1 MPLTG
6 EEIRARLSA
15 FASRWSVYAGSE
27 RSEAQTFLNEL
38 FECYGT
44 HRPDVAHFEEAQ
56 AGRFLDLIWPRV
68 CLIEMKAPAEVK
80 RLAKH
85 RGQAFT
91 YWREAAGATKGQPAP
106 RYVVICAFRKL
117 EIWEPGSYPTAPRA
131 VLDLIDLPD
140 QYDALLFLAGR
151 DAVFAGGQATLTR
164 EAVVHLVDL
173 YERLKDRR
181 AADPDVLRDFVLQ
194 CVWCLFAED
203 LGQLPEHRFTQIVD
217 DLIANSHRS
226 SADDLGG
233 LFDWLNN
240 PSSDRAAHG
249 QYAETPYAN
258 GGLFERPTHV
268 HLDIS
273 ELEHLREASA
283 FNWRL
288 VEPAIFGSLLEGGL
302 GHDKQWA
309 LGAHYTHEADIQ
321 KIVQPTIVEPWR
333 QRTQNLTSHKEA
345 VAAQNDLLNYVV
357 LDPACGSGNFLY
369 VAYRELRRLEKRLHE
384 REVELRR
391 KAGLKEQGSLSLH
404 FPLHNMKG
412 IEIDGFAVALA
423 RVTLWMGHKLAVDE
437 LGLSEATLPLADLSG
452 IQVADALRIEWPR
465 ADAIIGN
472 PPFHGTKSMR
482 SVLGDDYVE
491 WLRREFK
498 VGVKD
503 YCVYWFRKAHE
514 TLQEGQRAG
523 LVGTNS
529 IAEGKNR
536 EASLDYIAD
545 TGGLITNAVS
555 SQDWPGEAAVHV
567 SIVNWVKSVGPARP
581 FLLDGA
587 EVSGIATSLRATE
600 KDFRGRTLEAN
611 GARQFFGVV
620 QSGDGFILGPG
631 EARALLSRS
640 DADYSEVVKPFL
652 VGDDITS
659 NPSLEPSRW
668 IIDFGEKPLE
678 QASEWEAALA
688 IVRSRVKPDRDRHT
702 KKREREE
709 WWKFSR
715 TVQDLFCAIDPLS
728 RFIACPATA
737 KRIHMVWCDPVWVPS
752 NAIAAFA
759 FEDDFAIGLLSSAI
773 HTRWATVQSTRLE
786 TRPRYTVASFMTF
799 PWPESNGRD
808 VAEIA
813 IELIS
818 LRSQISLKQNIGLT
832 RLYNEIDDGAWKRLR
847 ELHDGLDEAVALAY
861 GWPASVA
868 HDPDETT
875 VGYSNSTEQ
884 SVLGTF
890 PISLSKGWLGQ
901 KRSNSKSL
909 KAR

>member
-1 MPLTG
+1 VPLTG

-44 HRPDVAHFEEAQ
+44 HRQDVAQFEEPQ

-68 CLIEMKAPAEVK
+68 CVIEMKAPAEAK
-80 RLAKH
+80 RLSKH
-85 RGQAFT
+85 RDQAFT
-91 YWREAAGATKGQPAP
+91 YWREAADANKSLPAP

-217 DLIANSHRS
+217 DLISSPHRS

-240 PSSDRAAHG
+240 SDSERPAHG

-273 ELEHLREASA
+273 ELEHLREAAA

-302 GHDKQWA
+302 GHDKQWT

-333 QRTQNLTSHKEA
+333 ERIENLTSHKAA

-369 VAYRELRRLEKRLHE
+369 VAYRELRRLEKRLQEH
-384 REVELRR
+384 EVELRR

-423 RVTLWMGHKLAVDE
+423 RVTLWMGHKLSVDE

-452 IQVADALRIEWPR
+452 IQVADALRIDWPR
-465 ADAIIGN
+465 ADVIIGN
-472 PPFHGTKSMR
+472 PPFHGSQQLR
-482 SVLGDDYVE
+482 AVLGDDYVE
-491 WLRREFK
+491 WLRSQFSI
-498 VGVKD
+498 GVKD
-503 YCVYWFRKAHE
+503 YCVYWFRKAQDH
-514 TLQEGQRAG
+514 LAPDGRAG

-529 IAEGKNR
+529 VSQNR
-536 EASLDYIAD
+536 ARGASLDYVEAS
-545 TGGLITNAVS
+545 GGVITSAVS
-555 SQDWPGEAAVHV
+555 TQDWPGEAAVDV
-567 SIVNWVKSVGPARP
+567 SIVNWIKSPTRMPAV
-581 FLLDGA
+581 FVLDGE
-587 EVSGIATSLRATE
+587 EVRGITPSLRPVGSSIDGAARLSANAGLAFQGPMPVG
-600 KDFRGRTLEAN
+600 KGFVLDRDEALRLI
-611 GARQFFGVV
+611 AADEVTYRDVV
-620 QSGDGFILGPG
+620 RP
-631 EARALLSRS
+631 
-640 DADYSEVVKPFL
+640 YL
-652 VGDDITS
+652 VGDDIANDPAQS
-659 NPSLEPSRW
+659 PRRY
-668 IIDFGEKPLE
+668 IIDFGLRPLE
-678 QASEWEAALA
+678 EAMRYPAALR
-688 IVRSRVKPDRDRHT
+688 IVEQRVKQDRLGNADRFR
-702 KKREREE
+702 REHWWLLGRPVIAMREA
-709 WWKFSR
+709 
-715 TVQDLFCAIDPLS
+715 LAPL
-728 RFIACPATA
+728 RRYLGGTATG
-737 KRIHMVWCDPVWVPS
+737 KRIFFTWCDPEWCPS
-752 NAIAAFA
+752 NAMNVFA
-759 FEDDFAIGLLSSAI
+759 LENDESFGLLSSAI
-773 HTRWATVQSTRLE
+773 HMAWAKSQSSTLE
-786 TRPRYTVASFMTF
+786 DRIRYTPTSAFESF
-799 PWPESNGRD
+799 PWPTGD
-808 VAEIA
+808 LKEIA
-813 IELIS
+813 S
-818 LRSQISLKQNIGLT
+818 LAKQLFSRRREICLDQSIGLT
-832 RLYNEIDDGAWKRLR
+832 KLYNQMEAGAWMDLRDLQR
-847 ELHDGLDEAVALAY
+847 ELDEMVAVAY
-861 GWPASVA
+861 GWPKSVA
-868 HDPDETT
+868 HDSDATNRHLLELNQAIAA
-875 VGYSNSTEQ
+875 GEAGKSN
-884 SVLGTF
+884 
-890 PISLSKGWLGQ
+890 
-901 KRSNSKSL
+901 
-909 KAR
+909 A